1 MTIPRCTVCDRI
13 AIIEIDT
20 GVFLCKR
27 CETILEREFPNF
39 KSSFSGADTA
49 GTAAA
54 DAEPAPCIAA
64 ANQFPDM
71 PEFLRRTAA

>member
-13 AIIEIDT
+13 AIIEIDN

-27 CETILEREFPNF
+27 CETILKREFPNF
-39 KSSFSGADTA
+39 RAGAKPA
-49 GTAAA
+49 EAAAA

-71 PEFLRRTAA
+71 PKFLRRVA